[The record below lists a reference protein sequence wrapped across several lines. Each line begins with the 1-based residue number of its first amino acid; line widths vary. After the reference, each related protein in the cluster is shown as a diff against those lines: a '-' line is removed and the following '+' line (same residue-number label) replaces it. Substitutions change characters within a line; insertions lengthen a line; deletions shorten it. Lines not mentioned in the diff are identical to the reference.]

1 MNTDTGNSIP
11 VGKIVGPVTFDH
23 ALENLDSAVAAL
35 FDTDPAVRSVGI
47 TAHGHFGFG
56 YRVVRNSRVIR
67 PLSAST
73 RPITQFNEIP
83 VRVTDVPGDIQ
94 SLLRVPH
101 AGPGSP
107 ATSTLVPET
116 LRQRPVGP
124 GLQIQNFDYDDRE
137 GHLSKGF
144 MVIGTLGCLVRT
156 SDGFPALIS
165 NNHVIAGENRGIR
178 SDDRILQPGHSAF
191 DPALQIA
198 VLEDFVALEPS
209 EPGAAPIKGT
219 VTYNTVDAAIGRLI
233 KGVPYSKGYLP
244 TRAVGAPSGV
254 APAMYGDEVFKVGRT
269 TGLTFGVVTDVATVV
284 GPVLYGPGECW
295 FRSSIV
301 VEGLNG
307 TLFSDHG
314 DSGSAVLKRS
324 TGEKIGLLYAG
335 NGEQSYVCPMEEIMR
350 AFSCSLM

>member
-1 MNTDTGNSIP
+1 MDTDTDRTIP
-11 VGKIVGPVTFDH
+11 VGKIVGPVSFDH
-23 ALENLDSAVAAL
+23 ALENLDAAVAAL
-35 FDTDPAVRSVGI
+35 FDADPAVRSVGI
-47 TAHGHFGFG
+47 TAHGHSGFG

-73 RPITQFNEIP
+73 GPITHFNEIP
-83 VRVTDVPGDIQ
+83 VRVTDVAGDVQ

-107 ATSTLVPET
+107 AASTLVPET

-124 GLQIQNFDYDDRE
+124 GLQIQNFDYDERE
-137 GHLSKGF
+137 GHLAKGF

-156 SDGFPALIS
+156 PDGYPALIS
-165 NNHVIAGENRGIR
+165 NNHVIAGENEGKKRQ
-178 SDDRILQPGHSAF
+178 DRILQPGHSEF
-191 DPALQIA
+191 DPTLQIA
-198 VLEDFVALEPS
+198 ILEDFVELEPS
-209 EPGAAPIKGT
+209 KPGATPIKGT
-219 VTYNTVDAAIGRLI
+219 VTYNTVDVGMAKLVRGI
-233 KGVPYSKGYLP
+233 PYSKGYLP

-269 TGLTFGVVTDVATVV
+269 TGLTYGVVTDVATVV
-284 GPVLYGPGECW
+284 GPVLYEPGECW

-335 NGEQSYVCPMEEIMR
+335 NGEQTYVCPIDDIMR
-350 AFSCSLM
+350 AFSCSLL